1 MKREKAEAI
10 EWWIAT
16 ALVSGAF
23 LAGLV
28 EALKTLT

>member
-16 ALVSGAF
+16 VLVCGAF